1 MSGAGARGITRGDD
15 DSVAA
20 APIIAGWLHLAA
32 APTFAVMALSTVIL
46 DGGVSNALCAA
57 AGSPWLSGMAPMYLL
72 MALFH
77 LTPWLKLIA
86 RRNPYSERHR
96 DSFRKS
102 RSFWVDQNNGETP

>member
-1 MSGAGARGITRGDD
+1 
-15 DSVAA
+15 
-20 APIIAGWLHLAA
+20 
-32 APTFAVMALSTVIL
+32 
-46 DGGVSNALCAA
+46 
-57 AGSPWLSGMAPMYLL
+57 LSGMAPMYLL